1 MKPKSYLIK
10 LFIIQLMSI
19 RRIQLKIYHTEKQA
33 DYDALM
39 VELGA
44 EGVIRQ
50 DGLRPTV
57 ISSWWVFRSKTCNLV
72 DKGILSQRRIDY
84 CYYYHR
90 STPIIKYKAK
100 TDEKIARRNKVCI
113 AEEN

>member
-1 MKPKSYLIK
+1 
-10 LFIIQLMSI
+10 
-19 RRIQLKIYHTEKQA
+19 
-33 DYDALM
+33 M